1 MGPGRQT
8 GLLGGL
14 WAAYAAQS
22 VIGGL
27 TWGGLA
33 TVLRDRGLPL
43 DQIGLVS
50 LLMLPWALKF
60 LWSPFVE
67 RARVPRGRPVRTAA
81 VTMIGGAVAVAGLA
95 VAGLLPLQ
103 PLLPVLAALLVVA
116 FATAT
121 VDIAVDGHAV
131 GALEGRA
138 LGWGNAAQVGGA
150 YVGAAI
156 GGGLFVVMV
165 ARWGW
170 TAGTLSMAA
179 LVAVL
184 LAAFALAA
192 RGGPSAP
199 AGAPLPSLGRTWSR
213 PEIRRGL
220 ILTAGFVVA
229 QKASQQMLGPY
240 LIDLGL
246 SLETVGLLSGASS
259 IGLGLAGAIL
269 GGALVRVYGIGA
281 TMRIAL
287 ALQALMLVVIALSAA
302 GVAVP
307 RPVVVGAAMLAS
319 SAVTAIGFTALY
331 AQFMAWADP
340 AQGGVDFTV
349 FQCLDA
355 TISMALGV
363 LVGLGA
369 EYRGYDT
376 VFGIAAAAALA
387 MALILPTARNRPAR
401 PAA

>member
-1 MGPGRQT
+1 
-8 GLLGGL
+8 
-14 WAAYAAQS
+14 
-22 VIGGL
+22 
-27 TWGGLA
+27 
-33 TVLRDRGLPL
+33 
-43 DQIGLVS
+43 
-50 LLMLPWALKF
+50 
-60 LWSPFVE
+60 
-67 RARVPRGRPVRTAA
+67 
-81 VTMIGGAVAVAGLA
+81 
-95 VAGLLPLQ
+95 
-103 PLLPVLAALLVVA
+103 
-116 FATAT
+116 
-121 VDIAVDGHAV
+121 
-131 GALEGRA
+131 
-138 LGWGNAAQVGGA
+138 
-150 YVGAAI
+150 
-156 GGGLFVVMV
+156 
-165 ARWGW
+165 
-170 TAGTLSMAA
+170 
-179 LVAVL
+179 
-184 LAAFALAA
+184 
-192 RGGPSAP
+192 
-199 AGAPLPSLGRTWSR
+199 
-213 PEIRRGL
+213 
-220 ILTAGFVVA
+220 
-229 QKASQQMLGPY
+229 MLGPY

-340 AQGGVDFTV
+340 AQGGVDLTV

-355 TISMALGV
+355 TIGMALGV